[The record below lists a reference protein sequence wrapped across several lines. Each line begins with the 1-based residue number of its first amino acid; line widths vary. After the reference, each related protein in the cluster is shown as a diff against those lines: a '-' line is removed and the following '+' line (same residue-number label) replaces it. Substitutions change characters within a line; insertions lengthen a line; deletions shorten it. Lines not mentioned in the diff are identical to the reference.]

1 MSKCTPLHASFVDQS
16 TDLMFTVDLRGRI
29 AFANPAARRLNG
41 NGPPGADALACVRQD
56 RRSEAR
62 EFFTRQF
69 ERGIARTYYELP
81 IDTHDGDTRC
91 VAPSWV
97 SMGSS

>member
-1 MSKCTPLHASFVDQS
+1 MSKCTLLHASFVDQS

-29 AFANPAARRLNG
+29 AFANGAARRVNG
-41 NGPPGADALACVRQD
+41 NGPPDADALAYVRQD

-62 EFFTRQF
+62 EFFTRQL

-81 IDTHDGDTRC
+81 LETR
-91 VAPSWV
+91 
-97 SMGSS
+97 